1 MPGSTDGSSD
11 SDDAPPSGELGHTE
25 ASKTQT
31 RVKSWSFQAEMRL
44 DLSSAGSNP
53 SACIDLAKQ
62 VITASLR
69 NEHHNHILHMVA
81 MFSAE

>member
-1 MPGSTDGSSD
+1 
-11 SDDAPPSGELGHTE
+11 
-25 ASKTQT
+25 
-31 RVKSWSFQAEMRL
+31 MRL

-69 NEHHNHILHMVA
+69 NEHHNHIIHMVA